1 MNYKIVLSIIL
12 CCLFVSCSKTP
23 QTEQTVIFVK
33 IPPIYNDKLSQEEN
47 YYRFR
52 HFLFP
57 QEETP
62 NPIPEGLPNDDSLL
76 FVSIDKNGK
85 IKLNSENTGDV
96 SEIRFLQERLTKL
109 FQERKEAGVY
119 ETHNWKVVKAV
130 GIKAD
135 SSIKYSD
142 FMKVLEAVKQSGAEP
157 IVLLFENDARPK
169 AKFDLSTGEEIKN

>member
-12 CCLFVSCSKTP
+12 CCLFISCSKTP

-33 IPPIYNDKLSQEEN
+33 VPPIYNDKFSQEEN

-57 QEETP
+57 QEEIP

-76 FVSIDKNGK
+76 FVSIDKNCK

-96 SEIRFLQERLTKL
+96 SEIRLFKERLKNI

-119 ETHNWKVVKAV
+119 ETHKWKVVKAV
-130 GIKAD
+130 GIKANT
-135 SSIKYSD
+135 SIKYGD
-142 FMKVLEAVKQSGAEP
+142 FIKVVEAIKQSDADP
-157 IVLLFENDARPK
+157 IVLIFENNARPK
-169 AKFDLSTGEEIKN
+169 SKFNLLTGEEIKK